1 MMMTERT
8 AKLIAD
14 KLETM
19 DTANGEHD
27 ARVALKLTASQA
39 LEALALVKAPSAPA
53 AYVRAYTEVMF
64 RNYKENA

>member
-1 MMMTERT
+1 MTERT

-27 ARVALKLTASQA
+27 ARVALTLTRESQ
-39 LEALALVKAPSAPA
+39 LEALALVKAPSAPV
-53 AYVRAYTEVMF
+53 AYVRAYTEHMF
-64 RNYKENA
+64 RNYREDS